1 MRKLMIAATAATA
14 LLAAP
19 VLAGETVTPRAE
31 WIKAS
36 AVAQQFEEQGYVV
49 QQIESARD
57 AWKVKAMDA
66 NGMWIEA
73 YLDPVTGAP
82 LKKDGEKK

>member
-1 MRKLMIAATAATA
+1 MHKLMIAATAATA
-14 LLAAP
+14 LFAGP
-19 VLAGETVTPRAE
+19 VLAGDTVTPRAE

-36 AVAQQFEEQGYVV
+36 VVAQQFEEKGYVV

-57 AWKVKAMDA
+57 AWKIKAMDA

-73 YLDPVTGAP
+73 YLDPMTGAP
-82 LKKDGEKK
+82 LKDGKKK

>member
-1 MRKLMIAATAATA
+1 MRTIMIATAAAA

-19 VLAGETVTPRAE
+19 VLAGETVTPRAD

-36 AVAQQFEEQGYVV
+36 QVAAQFEEKGYII

-66 NGMWIEA
+66 NGMWVEA

-82 LKKDGEKK
+82 LKDRKSK